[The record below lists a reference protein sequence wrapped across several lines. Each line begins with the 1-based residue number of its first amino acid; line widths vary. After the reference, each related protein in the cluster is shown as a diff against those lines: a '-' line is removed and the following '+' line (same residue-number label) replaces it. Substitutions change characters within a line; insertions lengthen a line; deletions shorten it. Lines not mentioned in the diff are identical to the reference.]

1 MFKRVLEKI
10 IKGYQI
16 FFSPWLGGECRFHP
30 SCSEYARLSLF
41 KYRWDKALWMAVRR
55 VFKCHPFH
63 EGGIDLP

>member
-1 MFKRVLEKI
+1 
-10 IKGYQI
+10 
-16 FFSPWLGGECRFHP
+16 P